1 MMELFG
7 LFEMMKITRL
17 RANRHG
23 VDTGMVVSFGLLF
36 LLYSKDVNV

>member
-1 MMELFG
+1 MELFG

-23 VDTGMVVSFGLLF
+23 VDTGTVVSFGLLF
-36 LLYSKDVNV
+36 FALQQGC